1 MAGRVLTPAA
11 RGRRIAGLVPTP
23 CHRRVPPPP
32 PHRGMPHRGIAPGLA
47 FCYPVT
53 CWTRPID
60 TAGGACT
67 IQVGTYFHIR
77 NGSGAKMLKARKT
90 RPVSSPEAQGYNSSD
105 VARICGVSLRQL
117 QWWDERNVVS
127 PRQDGHKRIYMGE
140 EVVEISV
147 IAELRRK
154 GFSLQKI
161 RRVLRFL
168 QKDMGKR
175 LSEALAG
182 SADVHLLTDGKS
194 IFLEEAPAR
203 IIDLLKNARQPM
215 FLVCVTD
222 QVRRLTATANAE
234 RKPARSE
241 IASPAGRKARVG

>member
-1 MAGRVLTPAA
+1 
-11 RGRRIAGLVPTP
+11 
-23 CHRRVPPPP
+23 
-32 PHRGMPHRGIAPGLA
+32 MP
-47 FCYPVT
+47 
-53 CWTRPID
+53 
-60 TAGGACT
+60 
-67 IQVGTYFHIR
+67 
-77 NGSGAKMLKARKT
+77 
-90 RPVSSPEAQGYNSSD
+90 
-105 VARICGVSLRQL
+105 
-117 QWWDERNVVS
+117 
-127 PRQDGHKRIYMGE
+127 E

-182 SADVHLLTDGKS
+182 TGDMHLLTDGKS
-194 IFLEEAPAR
+194 IYLEEAPNR
-203 IIDLLKNARQPM
+203 IIDLMKNARQPM

-222 QVRRLTATANAE
+222 QVRRLSGIE

-241 IASPAGRKARVG
+241 TGSLAQRKARVG

>member
-1 MAGRVLTPAA
+1 M
-11 RGRRIAGLVPTP
+11 
-23 CHRRVPPPP
+23 
-32 PHRGMPHRGIAPGLA
+32 
-47 FCYPVT
+47 F
-53 CWTRPID
+53 
-60 TAGGACT
+60 
-67 IQVGTYFHIR
+67 
-77 NGSGAKMLKARKT
+77 KARRT
-90 RPVSSPEAQGYNSSD
+90 RQPSAADAPGYNSSE
-105 VARICGVSLRQL
+105 VSRICGVSLRQL
-117 QWWDERNVVS
+117 QWWDERSVVS
-127 PRQDGHKRIYMGE
+127 PRQDGHKRIYMPE

-175 LSEALAG
+175 LSEAL
-182 SADVHLLTDGKS
+182 SSTSEIHLITDGKS
-194 IFLEEAPAR
+194 IYLEETPNR

-222 QVRRLTATANAE
+222 QVKRLSGDTE

-241 IASPAGRKARVG
+241 IGLAARRARAV

>member
-1 MAGRVLTPAA
+1 MFKAKKPRPPA
-11 RGRRIAGLVPTP
+11 
-23 CHRRVPPPP
+23 
-32 PHRGMPHRGIAPGLA
+32 
-47 FCYPVT
+47 
-53 CWTRPID
+53 
-60 TAGGACT
+60 
-67 IQVGTYFHIR
+67 
-77 NGSGAKMLKARKT
+77 N
-90 RPVSSPEAQGYNSSD
+90 PEAQGYNSSE
-105 VARICGVSLRQL
+105 VARICAVSLRQL

-127 PRQDGHKRIYMGE
+127 PRQDGHKRIYMPE

-168 QKDMGKR
+168 QRDMGKR
-175 LSEALAG
+175 LSEALS
-182 SADVHLLTDGKS
+182 SASDVHLLTDGKS
-194 IFLEEAPAR
+194 IYLEETPSR

-222 QVRRLTATANAE
+222 QVKRLTAINE

-241 IASPAGRKARVG
+241 IGNVARKARAV

>member
-1 MAGRVLTPAA
+1 MFKS
-11 RGRRIAGLVPTP
+11 RRP
-23 CHRRVPPPP
+23 
-32 PHRGMPHRGIAPGLA
+32 
-47 FCYPVT
+47 
-53 CWTRPID
+53 RPE
-60 TAGGACT
+60 
-67 IQVGTYFHIR
+67 
-77 NGSGAKMLKARKT
+77 
-90 RPVSSPEAQGYNSSD
+90 SSPELQGYNSSE

-117 QWWDERNVVS
+117 QWWDERHVVS
-127 PRQDGHKRIYMGE
+127 PRHDGHKRIYMPE

-175 LSEALAG
+175 LSEALAN
-182 SADVHLLTDGKS
+182 SADVHLLTDGKT
-194 IFLEEAPAR
+194 IYLEEAPNR

-222 QVRRLTATANAE
+222 QVKRLSSTSE
-234 RKPARSE
+234 RKPAKSE
-241 IASPAGRKARVG
+241 TNTLARK

>member
-1 MAGRVLTPAA
+1 M
-11 RGRRIAGLVPTP
+11 
-23 CHRRVPPPP
+23 
-32 PHRGMPHRGIAPGLA
+32 
-47 FCYPVT
+47 F
-53 CWTRPID
+53 
-60 TAGGACT
+60 
-67 IQVGTYFHIR
+67 
-77 NGSGAKMLKARKT
+77 KARKS
-90 RPVSSPEAQGYNSSD
+90 RAVSSPDGQGFNSTE

-127 PRQDGHKRIYMGE
+127 PKQDGHKRVYMPQ

-175 LSEALAG
+175 LSEALE
-182 SADVHLLTDGKS
+182 SSSEIHLLTDGKS
-194 IFLEEAPAR
+194 IYLEEAPNR

-222 QVRRLTATANAE
+222 QVKRLNGLAE

-241 IASPAGRKARVG
+241 TAQPVKKAKAV

>member
-1 MAGRVLTPAA
+1 MFKGKKAS
-11 RGRRIAGLVPTP
+11 
-23 CHRRVPPPP
+23 
-32 PHRGMPHRGIAPGLA
+32 
-47 FCYPVT
+47 
-53 CWTRPID
+53 RPI
-60 TAGGACT
+60 
-67 IQVGTYFHIR
+67 
-77 NGSGAKMLKARKT
+77 
-90 RPVSSPEAQGYNSSD
+90 PSSSDSQGYNSSD

-127 PRQDGHKRIYMGE
+127 PRQDGHKRVYMPE

-175 LSEALAG
+175 LSEALS
-182 SADVHLLTDGKS
+182 SAADMHLLTDGKS
-194 IFLEEAPAR
+194 IYLEEAPNR

-222 QVRRLTATANAE
+222 QARRLSTTE
-234 RKPARSE
+234 RKPAKSE
-241 IASPAGRKARVG
+241 TGVANRKAKAV